1 MEGLKEKEEYLHE
14 HHHDGAGSAA
24 LMLAHD
30 AFLPETMGAE
40 SLVSLRVNAHTP
52 GSNRLNNNTAA
63 AAAAVGNDQ
72 NSMNET
78 TQLNSTHEYKSQE
91 EKEEE
96 EESSREKEKEE
107 KVLTEKRDAQ
117 AKLLIQQT
125 FQDRGSAG
133 LLGLFRDKKSNEHII
148 WRTARLL
155 RELIHQDKSQS
166 LRNECISDHVDENAL
181 QAMETFSDSE
191 ILQGQ
196 CIRLLG
202 SLSYG
207 NDLVRRRYMYV
218 HL

>member
-1 MEGLKEKEEYLHE
+1 MEVLKEKEEYLHE
-14 HHHDGAGSAA
+14 HHHDGAGSAV

-52 GSNRLNNNTAA
+52 GSNHRHNNTAA
-63 AAAAVGNDQ
+63 AAAAAAAVVVVGNDQ
-72 NSMNET
+72 YSTNHT

-91 EKEEE
+91 DN
-96 EESSREKEKEE
+96 REKEE
-107 KVLTEKRDAQ
+107 KVLIEELDAQ

-125 FQDRGSAG
+125 FQDRGSVG
-133 LLGLFRDKKSNEHII
+133 LLELFRDKKSNEHII

-202 SLSYG
+202 SLTYG
-207 NDLVRRRYMYV
+207 NDLVRRRYIYV